1 MFTPVERALV
11 AIAACAVILGAVMY
25 YQANAKSG
33 CFLGYCGTVIK
44 TPG

>member
-1 MFTPVERALV
+1 MHPVVQGILAV
-11 AIAACAVILGAVMY
+11 AAIIFIAGAVMY
-25 YQANAKSG
+25 ANANSKSG

>member
-1 MFTPVERALV
+1 MISPVERLLIVVAAL
-11 AIAACAVILGAVMY
+11 AIIAGAAMY
-25 YQANAKSG
+25 VDANSKSG